1 MKGGEASE
9 VNWGRAEG
17 KVSQLMFASYF
28 LDLHSGSFCCLHF
41 FKRRGKHSN
50 ALKNS
55 LEFMYYFNK
64 VEVKL

>member
-1 MKGGEASE
+1 MKGGESSE
-9 VNWGRAEG
+9 VKWGRAEG

-41 FKRRGKHSN
+41 FKRHGKHSN

-55 LEFMYYFNK
+55 LCIYIYIHQI
-64 VEVKL
+64 